1 MSSAGFRKRL
11 FPAYWLFQISPTHGV
26 LLTREN
32 EERLFGAS
40 GTNDYVALSFA

>member
-1 MSSAGFRKRL
+1 MCGAGFRGRL
-11 FPAYWLFQISPTHGV
+11 FPPYWLFQISPTNDA

-40 GTNDYVALSFA
+40 PFGASGTNY